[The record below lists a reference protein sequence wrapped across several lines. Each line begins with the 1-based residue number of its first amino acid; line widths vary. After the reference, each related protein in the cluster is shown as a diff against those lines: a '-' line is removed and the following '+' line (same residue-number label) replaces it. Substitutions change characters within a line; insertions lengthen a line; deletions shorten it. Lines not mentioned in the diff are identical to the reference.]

1 MQRSRAILLGTLIV
15 GTLDAIDAFVFFGL
29 RNGTTPTR
37 IFQSIAAGLL
47 GRASF
52 SAGMHGASLGGILH
66 YLVAAGIATTYI
78 MASGWIPI
86 LRSRWVLCGAVY
98 GVCAYFFMNLVVIP
112 LSAIGPQRLTLSAPF
127 FNGIFIHIFGVGLP
141 TAWLASRVS
150 RTS

>member
-1 MQRSRAILLGTLIV
+1 MQRSRAILLGTLVV

-52 SAGMHGASLGGILH
+52 SAGLHSAALGVILH

-78 MASGWIPI
+78 VASGLMPV
-86 LRSRWVLCGAVY
+86 LKRRWVLCGALY
-98 GVCAYFFMNLVVIP
+98 GICAYFFMNLVVIP
-112 LSAIGPQRLTLSAPF
+112 LSAIGPQRLTMSPPF

-141 TAWLASRVS
+141 TAWLASRIS
-150 RTS
+150 RTA